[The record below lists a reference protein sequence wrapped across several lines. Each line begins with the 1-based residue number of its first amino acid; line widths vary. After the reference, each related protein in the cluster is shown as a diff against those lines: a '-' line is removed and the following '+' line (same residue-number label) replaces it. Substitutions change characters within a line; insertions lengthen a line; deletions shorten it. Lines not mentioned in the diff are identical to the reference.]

1 MSVQNDRDTLSY
13 DLWHRKDLYTYFA
26 SILTDQ
32 VKLRPDIIEINK
44 VKFDLT
50 KKEDEGHFVYFLNC
64 FNQINLSTLQALSR
78 SAKIRLRCD
87 PKISQPFQSYITI
100 LQIDFDF
107 GKYLN
112 TLLQVADNNELLD
125 TFNSILL
132 IRQGLNPDFYH
143 ENDKLNQ
150 GRNNTDVN
158 QLKQNF
164 KNLKTNSLTENKHE
178 PINDHFDNESN
189 DQKEQRLND
198 RLQTAIA
205 SANQETKNDNVVT
218 HPQAKA
224 AEKVAAINKLK
235 QEPTNKQNDNQTV
248 TAAKDDSDNPLMSN
262 NPFGQDNDKDNSA
275 QAQMASLDELL
286 GTQNDNSQATPPS
299 QPYVDSGAN
308 SAGNNDSISVP
319 LNATE
324 NNSLGSDGTNEAA
337 AAPDEPANDNTDFNA
352 VLNGFD
358 QDNEK
363 DQDES
368 QTNRPSTNFN
378 ANQSVA
384 PDQNLAQNNQQ
395 VINKVKHNE
404 DGDIIDDSDIPR
416 PNSSNYTADLE
427 NKLNRINS
435 MDQPEVNSQDHPSQ
449 FKAQLSQED
458 TQLAEILKRL

>member
-248 TAAKDDSDNPLMSN
+248 TATKDNSGNPLMSN
-262 NPFGQDNDKDNSA
+262 NPFGQDNAKESST
-275 QAQMASLDELL
+275 QTQMASLDELL
-286 GTQNDNSQATPPS
+286 GTQNDNSQAAPPS

>member
-224 AEKVAAINKLK
+224 TEKIDAVNKLK
-235 QEPTNKQNDNQTV
+235 QASTSKPNVNQAET
-248 TAAKDDSDNPLMSN
+248 TAKDDSTNPLMSN
-262 NPFGQDNDKDNSA
+262 NPFGQDNAKDNSA
-275 QAQMASLDELL
+275 QTQTTSLDELL
-286 GTQNDNSQATPPS
+286 GTQNNDSQVASPS
-299 QPYVDSGAN
+299 QPYIDSGA
-308 SAGNNDSISVP
+308 SSTSNNDSIAVP

-324 NNSLGSDGTNEAA
+324 NNSLGSNGTNKVT
-337 AAPDEPANDNTDFNA
+337 AAPNEPANDNTDFND

-368 QTNRPSTNFN
+368 QTNKSSFNFN
-378 ANQSVA
+378 TNQPVA
-384 PDQNLAQNNQQ
+384 PDQNLTQNNQQ
-395 VINKVKHNE
+395 VLNKVKHNE

-416 PNSSNYTADLE
+416 PNANNYTADLE
-427 NKLNRINS
+427 NKLNQINNI
-435 MDQPEVNSQDHPSQ
+435 DQPAVNPQDHSSQ

>member
-205 SANQETKNDNVVT
+205 SANQETKNDNVVA

-224 AEKVAAINKLK
+224 TEKVAAINKLK
-235 QEPTNKQNDNQTV
+235 QEPASKPNVTQAETATKDN
-248 TAAKDDSDNPLMSN
+248 SGNPLMSN
-262 NPFGQDNDKDNSA
+262 NPFGQDNAKESST
-275 QAQMASLDELL
+275 QTQMASLDELL
-286 GTQNDNSQATPPS
+286 GTQNDNSQAAPPS
-299 QPYVDSGAN
+299 QPYVDSGTN